1 MYELRAH
8 QSAPVYQILPLSADM
23 EHYAQ
28 LLATHGRSHRENK
41 INTPSRGKYELCRT
55 FGLL

>member
-28 LLATHGRSHRENK
+28 LCHIVTTNCKFVVNNALILIG
-41 INTPSRGKYELCRT
+41 
-55 FGLL
+55 